1 MALFYKV
8 QNDALHLYLEGLQDS
23 HGMQGQLTLAA
34 LSRLLL
40 ASCWAIWN
48 AHGFT
53 KHNAGEEVTKS
64 VVTLNDKYTQDG
76 GQVMLSALQGVVR
89 LLLDQARRDKAAGL
103 NTAGYVTG
111 YRGSP
116 ITTLDAQLWA
126 SETLLTEHA
135 IRFEPGLNEE
145 LAATSVR
152 GTQQLDWY
160 GKPSVDGVFGL
171 WYAKGVGVERAGEA
185 IKAAN
190 FEGTARNGGALLL
203 CGDDH
208 AAKSSLTAHQSEHVL
223 VTAMVPMLY
232 PATTDE
238 IISMGQL
245 GWALSRAS
253 GLYVGMKAVTDT
265 LDLTTT
271 VDLPGYDF
279 PILMPELPSGV
290 SPNLRIAMSALQQE
304 EAVIEHRLPV
314 VPMFASLNRLDRI
327 SHDAPSPRLTI
338 VTAGKA
344 WLDVCQAL
352 ADLGL
357 DEEKRRAIGLRVV
370 KLGLV
375 WPVDKA
381 FVRQACGGSAEVFV
395 VEEKRA
401 FIEEQLA
408 RVFYGRADAPVLTG
422 KTTPDG
428 KALLSEIGVLSPGSV
443 RKALAGRLE
452 ALGILGDEARA
463 RNDALL
469 ALEVEAKVLALTA
482 IRPAYFCSGCP
493 HNTSTVVPEGSAA
506 MGATG
511 CHGLAHYMPE
521 RHTMQ
526 TVSMGQ
532 EGMPWVAA
540 QTWVDTPHMF
550 QNLGD
555 GTYTHSGLLSIR
567 ASVAA
572 KSNVTYKILYNDAVA
587 MTGGQPAEGSLSVE
601 QIVRELVVEGVS
613 PVVLVSEDPTRFSAS
628 DLPGGVRIYHRDRL
642 DEVQREL
649 REVKG
654 TSAIVYEQTC
664 ANEKRRRRKRGAYPD
679 PDRRLFINTAVCEGC
694 GDCSVQ
700 SNCLSV
706 TPVETE
712 FGRKRAI
719 DQSTCNKDFSC
730 VKGFCPSF
738 AEVDGGQL
746 VKRTM
751 DDAALAAKVA
761 KLPVPPVLDLDHGP
775 RAMAVAGIGGTGVL
789 TVGAI
794 LAMAAHLEGKAA
806 KVLDQ
811 TGMAQK
817 GGAVTSHIRIGKD
830 SAAIPSARLGTGQA
844 DVVIACDLVVGS
856 SPEVLSLARL
866 DSHVLANEDVVP
878 TGEFQRNR
886 NLDLTATRFLS
897 AIGKRV
903 APENISALRAGSLAT
918 RLLGDSIFT
927 NLMMVGFAAQKGL
940 LPVSLESIEE
950 AIRLNGVAA
959 KANLNALALGRLAA
973 HSADDLFELADEP
986 AHEQPFPASLAEV
999 RQSRAKLLTRYQ
1011 DERYAAQYQDFL
1023 EEIAGM
1029 LESRGQGQCEAFM
1042 VEVARSLG
1050 KLMAYKDEYEVARLY
1065 TDAAYQKALRDTFTG
1080 NFKLKVYLGGLPL
1093 LNLIKDAK
1101 TGRPKKFAIPGWIIF
1116 PLFRM
1121 MAKMKGLRGSPLD
1134 LFGFTAERR
1143 LERALIGEYKQLV
1156 RTVAGKLTAQTVHAA
1171 VELAA
1176 APELIA
1182 GYGPVKEEGVAAY
1195 RARVAELLPRLDGAG
1210 QAALRENEPA

>member
-1 MALFYKV
+1 M
-8 QNDALHLYLEGLQDS
+8 
-23 HGMQGQLTLAA
+23 
-34 LSRLLL
+34 
-40 ASCWAIWN
+40 
-48 AHGFT
+48 
-53 KHNAGEEVTKS
+53 TKS
-64 VVTLNDKYTQDG
+64 LVTLDDKYRQES

-89 LLLDQARRDKAAGL
+89 LLRDQSRRDAASGL

-126 SETLLTEHA
+126 SERLLTEHD

-152 GTQQLDWY
+152 GTQQLGWY
-160 GKPSVDGVFGL
+160 GKPRVDGVFAL

-223 VTAMVPMLY
+223 VTAMAPMLY

-238 IISMGQL
+238 IIAMGQM

-271 VDLPGYDF
+271 VDLPGHRF
-279 PILMPELPSGV
+279 PIAMPDLSGRP
-290 SPNLRIAMSALQQE
+290 SPNLRLAMSALEQE
-304 EAVIEHRLPV
+304 AAVIEHRLPI
-314 VPMFASLNRLDRI
+314 VPLFASLNRLDRV
-327 SHDAPSPRLTI
+327 SHDAPQRRLTV

-352 ADLGL
+352 SDLGL
-357 DEEKRRAIGLRVV
+357 DEAKCRAIGLRVV

-375 WPVDKA
+375 WPIDA
-381 FVRQACGGSAEVFV
+381 EFARQACGGSAEVLV

-408 RVFYGRADAPVLTG
+408 RIFYGRADAPALSG
-422 KTTPDG
+422 KMEPDG
-428 KALLSEIGVLSPGSV
+428 TALLPEIGVLDAGSV
-443 RKALAGRLE
+443 RKALVRRLR
-452 ALGILGDEARA
+452 ALNILDEKTEAREVA
-463 RNDALL
+463 RRNFEESARLL
-469 ALEVEAKVLALTA
+469 ERTA

-493 HNTSTVVPEGSAA
+493 HNTSTVVPDGSNA

-521 RHTMQ
+521 RRTMQ

-532 EGMPWVAA
+532 EGMPWVGA
-540 QTWVDTPHMF
+540 QTFVDTPHMF

-555 GTYTHSGLLSIR
+555 GTYTHSGLLTIR

-572 KSNVTYKILYNDAVA
+572 KSSVTFKILYNDAVA
-587 MTGGQPAEGSLSVE
+587 MTGGQPAEGSLTPQ
-601 QIVRELVVEGVS
+601 QIVHELVTEGVS
-613 PVVLVSEDPTRFSAS
+613 PVVLVSEDPTRFSPS
-628 DLPGGVRIYHRDRL
+628 ELPAGTRILHRDEL
-642 DEVQREL
+642 DAVQREL

-664 ANEKRRRRKRGAYPD
+664 ATEKRRRRKKGAHPD
-679 PDRRLFINTAVCEGC
+679 PDKRLYINPAVCEGC

-700 SNCLSV
+700 SNCLSI
-706 TPVETE
+706 TPIETE

-730 VKGFCPSF
+730 IKGFCPSF
-738 AEVDGGQL
+738 VEVSGAQPAKRGLDEAE
-746 VKRTM
+746 
-751 DDAALAAKVA
+751 LAARVA
-761 KLPVPPVLDLDHGP
+761 GLPTPAVLDLTDGP
-775 RAMAVAGIGGTGVL
+775 RALMVAGIGGTGVL

-817 GGAVTSHIRIGKD
+817 GGAVTSHVRIGAKPED
-830 SAAIPSARLGTGQA
+830 IPSARLGTGQV
-844 DVVIACDLVVGS
+844 DVLVACDLVVGS
-856 SPEVLSLARL
+856 SPEVLALTRP
-866 DSHVLANEDVVP
+866 DTQVLANEDVVP

-903 APENISALRAGSLAT
+903 DPARISPLKAGELAT

-940 LPVSLESIEE
+940 LPVALASIEE
-950 AIRLNGVAA
+950 AIRLNGIAV
-959 KANLNALALGRLAA
+959 KANLSALSLGRLAA
-973 HSADDLFELADEP
+973 SSAADLFDLAEAGMTQVHIP
-986 AHEQPFPASLAEV
+986 RTLAEV
-999 RQSRAKLLTRYQ
+999 VESRSRLLTAWQDEAYAARYRSFIDELARALQSRGISRTDALLT
-1011 DERYAAQYQDFL
+1011 
-1023 EEIAGM
+1023 EIA
-1029 LESRGQGQCEAFM
+1029 RG
-1042 VEVARSLG
+1042 LG

-1065 TDAAYQKALRDTFTG
+1065 AAPEFRAGLADAFAG
-1080 NFKLKVYLGGLPL
+1080 SPSLKVNLAPPL
-1093 LNLIKDAK
+1093 LAWRKDRK
-1101 TGRPKKFAIPGWIIF
+1101 TGRPRKIAFGPWIF
-1116 PLFRM
+1116 PVFGLLSR
-1121 MAKMKGLRGSPLD
+1121 MKGLRGTTFDP
-1134 LFGFTAERR
+1134 FGYTAERR
-1143 LERALIGEYKQLV
+1143 MERALIGEYRDLARVIVDQV
-1156 RTVAGKLTAQTVHAA
+1156 TPETMAVAL
-1171 VELAA
+1171 ELAA
-1176 APELIA
+1176 SADLIA
-1182 GYGPVKEEGVAAY
+1182 GYGPVKDAGVEAFRERVNELTQRLAATTSS
-1195 RARVAELLPRLDGAG
+1195 AG
-1210 QAALRENEPA
+1210 ERTPEPA